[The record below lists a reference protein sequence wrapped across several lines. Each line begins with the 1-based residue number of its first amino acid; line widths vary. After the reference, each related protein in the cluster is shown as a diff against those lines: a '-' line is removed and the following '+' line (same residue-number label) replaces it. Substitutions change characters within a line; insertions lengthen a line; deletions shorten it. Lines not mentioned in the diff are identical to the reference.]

1 MVYIVEWVTPDLVQ
15 IFQNNE
21 IIAHGLRNPKCAAA
35 LQLMQQDPAEAQKRF
50 QGDPDIDRFMKEF
63 GKVMA
68 SHFDKLG
75 DAQKDKLQS
84 PAPQPKVQP
93 IGPLQAKAIENQKNI
108 K

>member
-1 MVYIVEWVTPDLVQ
+1 MVEWVTPDLVQ
-15 IFQNNE
+15 IFQSNE
-21 IIAHGLRNPKCAAA
+21 IIANGLRNPKCAAA
-35 LQLMQQDPAEAQKRF
+35 LQLMQQNPAEAQKRF

-75 DAQKDKLQS
+75 EAQNEKMQPPIS
-84 PAPQPKVQP
+84 QPKVQP
-93 IGPLQAKAIENQKNI
+93 IGPLQAKAIQNQKNM